1 MIVKKIIFPTQ
12 LKDIKDI
19 DDDNIDVFVELDD
32 GYSYTVVVATYK
44 NIVSQMDKTK
54 NEFLEPGSP
63 FIIVKRLTKEIIE
76 QAIKSFAKDDAYWLK
91 LHHLSAEFDISTLNT
106 LRDKLNQ

>member
-44 NIVSQMDKTK
+44 NIVSQMDK
-54 NEFLEPGSP
+54 
-63 FIIVKRLTKEIIE
+63 I
-76 QAIKSFAKDDAYWLK
+76 
-91 LHHLSAEFDISTLNT
+91 
-106 LRDKLNQ
+106 